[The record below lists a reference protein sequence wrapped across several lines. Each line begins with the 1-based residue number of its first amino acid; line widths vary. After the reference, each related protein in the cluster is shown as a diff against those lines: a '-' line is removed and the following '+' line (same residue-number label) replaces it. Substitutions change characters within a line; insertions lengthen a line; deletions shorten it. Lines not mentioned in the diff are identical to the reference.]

1 MFKTALVTLPRTTI
15 FLAEGEGLEPSVD
28 FRPSL
33 VFKTSPVPIVAP
45 LQDYAGEKSHL
56 TPFLYLGLFTLHYG
70 VNILPRRARRTLCK
84 VATHFAVYLI
94 S

>member
-1 MFKTALVTLPRTTI
+1 M
-15 FLAEGEGLEPSVD
+15 G

-33 VFKTSPVPIVAP
+33 VFKTSPVPIVTP
-45 LQDYAGEKSHL
+45 LQDYAGEKLRL
-56 TPFLYLGLFTLHYG
+56 TPSLSLGLFTLHYG
-70 VNILPRRARRTLCK
+70 VNMLPRRAMRTLYK